1 MSLYS
6 LPEVET
12 PIIPKERVIT
22 RSVDLSNDYGT
33 PNLAFFYHVLCA
45 AGDLDPLW
53 KAVDSWNAWELA
65 IAEEHVVSQLNKGN
79 LPGDDSIPSR
89 MKRSAYRG
97 KVIATLREQGESPW
111 LIKNSSPIPKKF
123 EGDIEKDKVNAKI
136 RELLREYYSTSGVL
150 RNNLV
155 ISVIA
160 GVIASTRDVSPRY
173 VLSDVQV
180 PLDNTVRDAYPGT
193 RQCNFVVTQHELEA
207 SDDVHLTVEWIDSG
221 FKLDTGA
228 WREYSGGEETQERI
242 KAGQEILQ
250 EMRLNIN
257 DQVVP

>member
-1 MSLYS
+1 MLGVLSLERAFNTALPHLIQDRKRVHTTFNPPKDFNFLSRFTHILHSPPTMSLYS

-111 LIKNSSPIPKKF
+111 
-123 EGDIEKDKVNAKI
+123 
-136 RELLREYYSTSGVL
+136 Y
-150 RNNLV
+150 V
-155 ISVIA
+155 IGI
-160 GVIASTRDVSPRY
+160 ICRVSK
-173 VLSDVQV
+173 S
-180 PLDNTVRDAYPGT
+180 
-193 RQCNFVVTQHELEA
+193 
-207 SDDVHLTVEWIDSG
+207 LTAFS
-221 FKLDTGA
+221 
-228 WREYSGGEETQERI
+228 
-242 KAGQEILQ
+242 
-250 EMRLNIN
+250 
-257 DQVVP
+257 